1 MLAGGHEVEKAL
13 TGDRDR
19 SKSSTRLQRCPMNG
33 KRILY
38 VDNRV
43 SYVVSHRL
51 PLLQAARDRGFDV
64 HVTTL
69 TEGDAS
75 ELEAAGV
82 TYHEIS
88 SGGRSNNPFDE
99 VGLIYKL
106 SRLYRRLDPD
116 LVHHVT
122 LRSILYGGIAARL
135 VSRPPVVDSVTGLGY
150 LFSGSSWKVR
160 LARKSVLLALRG
172 IMRHPQHRV
181 IFQNPDD
188 ARLFERAGIVPEERA
203 VLIKGSGVSLDVFPL
218 KSFPNGQ
225 EAPAVLMASRLL
237 WHKGV
242 GEFVEAARC
251 LRAKG
256 VEARFLLAGEYDPD
270 NPASIPR
277 RVLERWHEEGVIEWL
292 GYCDDMSGLLAR
304 VSLVCLPSYYRE
316 GVPKV
321 LIEAAA
327 TGRPIVATR
336 MPGCKEIVEDG
347 VTGLLVPPQD
357 GNALAEAIG
366 RLMQDPQRSEEMGRR
381 GRERVRAAFSLEHVV
396 NRTLQTYQAVL
407 RT

>member
-1 MLAGGHEVEKAL
+1 M
-13 TGDRDR
+13 
-19 SKSSTRLQRCPMNG
+19 SG
-33 KRILY
+33 KKILY

-51 PLLQAARDRGFDV
+51 PLLQAARERGFEV

-75 ELEAAGV
+75 RLEAAGFA
-82 TYHEIS
+82 YHEIS
-88 SGGRSNNPFDE
+88 TRGRSNNPFDE

-106 SRLYRRLDPD
+106 SRLYRRLEPD

-122 LRSILYGGIAARL
+122 LRSILYGGTAARL
-135 VSRPPVVDSVTGLGY
+135 ASRPSVVDSVTGLGY
-150 LFSGSSWKVR
+150 LFSGSSWRVR
-160 LARKSVLLALRG
+160 LARRGVLLVLRG

-188 ARLFERAGIVPEERA
+188 ARLFRRAGIVPEERA
-203 VLIKGSGVSLDVFPL
+203 VLIKGSGVSLDAFPL
-218 KSFPNGQ
+218 RPFPNGQ

-242 GEFVEAARC
+242 GEFVEAARR
-251 LRAKG
+251 LQAEG
-256 VEARFLLAGEYDPD
+256 VEARFLLAGGHDPD
-270 NPASIPR
+270 NPAAIPR
-277 RVLERWHEEGVIEWL
+277 RVLERWHEEEVIEWL
-292 GYCDDMSGLLAR
+292 GYCDDMPALLAG

-336 MPGCKEIVEDG
+336 MPGCKEIVQDG

-357 GNALAEAIG
+357 SRALAEAIG
-366 RLMQDPQRSEEMGRR
+366 QLVQDPERAEAMGHR
-381 GRERVRAAFSLEHVV
+381 GREHVRAAFSLEHVV
-396 NRTLQTYQAVL
+396 NRTLQTYRAVL
-407 RT
+407 ST